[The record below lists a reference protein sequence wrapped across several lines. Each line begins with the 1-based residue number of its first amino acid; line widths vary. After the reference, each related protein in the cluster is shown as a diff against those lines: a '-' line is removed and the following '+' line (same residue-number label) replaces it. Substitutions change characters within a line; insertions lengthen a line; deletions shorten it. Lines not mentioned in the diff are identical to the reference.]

1 MLWLK
6 PYVAATPSSS
16 CKLRL
21 LLPSAYYVNP
31 VLPLSGSDSA
41 PHSLTSKTQSRQPVP
56 AGVYTQPFA
65 TQLVILALQE
75 AIERGV
81 IEEHEVTQE
90 RLEQFLSR
98 SGRCFYK
105 LPDPVAEGPHKIVLE
120 RKGETIPTSIKSADG
135 CFEVGLSR
143 PTAPIFSLRWLS

>member
-1 MLWLK
+1 M
-6 PYVAATPSSS
+6 
-16 CKLRL
+16 
-21 LLPSAYYVNP
+21 
-31 VLPLSGSDSA
+31 
-41 PHSLTSKTQSRQPVP
+41 QSRQPVP
-56 AGVYTQPFA
+56 AGVFTQPFA

-98 SGRCFYK
+98 SGRRFYK
-105 LPDPVAEGPHKIVLE
+105 LPDPAAEGPPKIVLE

-135 CFEVGLSR
+135 TLEIGLSR